1 MSILD
6 SNITEEE
13 RQSGY
18 KPNETGDDTFMLEE
32 LDSYP
37 GVLPDFSYEEDP
49 LIPSKSPFEDND
61 EDFDSFEEDSSSDDT
76 IEDTNLDDFDLD
88 NLSGLEVDEGSNFEY
103 EEETTDTT
111 SGAFE
116 DSDADVFTGFNDDP
130 EEFDSSSFKLD
141 DNDDIEE
148 LSEAEIRALEGNL
161 GDYGEEND
169 EFGESFENDDSD
181 DSFDDFSSEDQEN
194 DNDNVDGNDG
204 LELDDDL
211 KNLLKKDLKK
221 SKERKGYDFNFDDEI
236 EVVRDD
242 EFPIDEDMS
251 ADVMNFSD
259 IDADK
264 PSNFGI
270 DKIEGEKAKSKK
282 ESFKEKLK
290 ENKKLS
296 KRMIYVYSGVAVTLL
311 MALLITAILNKDNI
325 FNENKLKSDSTLVED
340 NQEEIKEEP
349 KKKTKKENTKT
360 ASKSKT
366 ITEKA
371 EEKPEPEATKIDDVT
386 IEDNIDT
393 TNQQDIVL
401 EEKQEETK
409 EKVNLVK
416 DANDIQ
422 KIENQKS
429 VVSEDLY
436 LKNES
441 KKKEVKQLKEQPKKE
456 LPKTTNIADKRNI
469 KGKPITTNKSKVIEQ
484 KSDLVKSEQRSKIP
498 ENNKSLKVAY
508 PKKEQ
513 SDEGLFIVQIYAS
526 QSKED
531 ANFWLRKLKEQNIN
545 DAFISEQI
553 VRDEIWYRV
562 RFGSFTSKT
571 EALETASKLGY
582 AQTWV
587 DRVK

>member
-13 RQSGY
+13 RISGY
-18 KPNETGDDTFMLEE
+18 RPNETGDDTFMLEE

-37 GVLPDFSYEEDP
+37 GVLPDFSYEEEP
-49 LIPSKSPFEDND
+49 LIPSESPFEDN
-61 EDFDSFEEDSSSDDT
+61 EEFDSFEETSSSDDS
-76 IEDTNLDDFDLD
+76 IEDINLDDFDLD
-88 NLSGLEVDEGSNFEY
+88 NLSGLEVEEGSNYEY
-103 EEETTDTT
+103 EEETPETT

-116 DSDADVFTGFNDDP
+116 DSDADVFT
-130 EEFDSSSFKLD
+130 EFDNDPVEFDPNSFKFD
-141 DNDDIEE
+141 DNDSIEE
-148 LSEAEIRALEGNL
+148 LSDDEIRALEGDL
-161 GDYGEEND
+161 DDYSIEND
-169 EFGESFENDDSD
+169 EVDDLN
-181 DSFDDFSSEDQEN
+181 DSFNDDFSSENQESNN
-194 DNDNVDGNDG
+194 DNDG

-221 SKERKGYDFNFDDEI
+221 SKERKGDDFNFDDEI
-236 EVVRDD
+236 EVVRDE

-264 PSNFGI
+264 PSNYGI
-270 DKIEGEKAKSKK
+270 DKVDGEETKSEK
-282 ESFKEKLK
+282 EVFEEKLK

-325 FNENKLKSDSTLVED
+325 FNDNKLKSDSTLVED
-340 NQEEIKEEP
+340 NQDEINEEEIKQSN
-349 KKKTKKENTKT
+349 KDNIKTKE
-360 ASKSKT
+360 KSKT
-366 ITEKA
+366 TTKKA
-371 EEKPEPEATKIDDVT
+371 DEKPEPEDIEIDDVT
-386 IEDNIDT
+386 
-393 TNQQDIVL
+393 L
-401 EEKQEETK
+401 EEKKDTIKQKEIVIEEKK
-409 EKVNLVK
+409 ETPKENINLVK
-416 DANDIQ
+416 DANEIE
-422 KIENQKS
+422 KVENQQN
-429 VVSEDLY
+429 VVSEDLN

-441 KKKEVKQLKEQPKKE
+441 KKKEVKQKPVKEQIKKE
-456 LPKTTNIADKRNI
+456 IPKTTNITDNRNNQS
-469 KGKPITTNKSKVIEQ
+469 KPVTNNKSKVIEP
-484 KSDLVKSEQRSKIP
+484 KSEVVKSEQSSKIP
-498 ENNKSLKVAY
+498 ENNKNLKVAY

-531 ANFWLRKLKEQNIN
+531 ANFWLKKLKEQNIN

-562 RFGSFTSKT
+562 RFGSFATKT